1 MILQTQPTAKSST
14 QNTPNTPTGRIL
26 MSFRNVIAYIGL
38 IFVLL
43 LSACAAPGQQVSIS
57 PSSAFSETLSNQP
70 TAANTT
76 FSIQKDKGKDKAKER
91 HELWMRHSSSHI
103 KRHQTLQQSH

>member
-1 MILQTQPTAKSST
+1 
-14 QNTPNTPTGRIL
+14 

-57 PSSAFSETLSNQP
+57 PSPAFSETLSNQP
-70 TAANTT
+70 AAVNTT
-76 FSIQKDKGKDKAKER
+76 FSIQKDKDKAKER
-91 HELWMRHSSSHI
+91 HELWMHHSSSHI